1 MKKFLLLALISML
14 AVFAVACSSDK
25 DSDSGKDDKAVS
37 SDKPL
42 IIKFSHVTA
51 IDSVKGQAADRF
63 AELVAEKTDG
73 KAKVEVY
80 PSSQLYGDA
89 DELDALVSGNV
100 HMIAPSVTK
109 MVKLDPRWQY
119 VDMPFLFAD
128 QEHAH
133 KFFESDVAQTIL
145 NSDQLSS
152 NDIMGLQFWE
162 NGFKH
167 FSSSKKEMKAPEDLK
182 GMKFRA
188 QAGKVLESQFNALDA
203 GSATISFGET
213 YAALQQGTVDG
224 QENTFNNF
232 DTQKYSEVQK
242 YLTVSEHGR
251 LDYAVFVN
259 KPFWEGMPEDIRT
272 QVEEALQEATE
283 LEWELAN
290 DENAKSFENIK
301 ESGSVEVTELSEDE
315 RQKFVDALQ
324 PVYDEFSDDITPE
337 LLDGIRE
344 LNK

>member
-14 AVFAVACSSDK
+14 AVFAAACSSDK
-25 DSDSGKDDKAVS
+25 DSDSGDGDKASS
-37 SDKPL
+37 SDKPI

-128 QEHAH
+128 QEHTH
-133 KFFESDVAQTIL
+133 KFFESDIAQTIL

-167 FSSSKKEMKAPEDLK
+167 FSSSKKEMKTPEDLK

-272 QVEEALQEATE
+272 QVEEALQEATD
-283 LEWELAN
+283 LEWQLAN

-301 ESGSVEVTELSEDE
+301 ESGTVEVTELSEEE

>member
-1 MKKFLLLALISML
+1 M
-14 AVFAVACSSDK
+14 
-25 DSDSGKDDKAVS
+25 
-37 SDKPL
+37 
-42 IIKFSHVTA
+42 
-51 IDSVKGQAADRF
+51 
-63 AELVAEKTDG
+63 
-73 KAKVEVY
+73 Y

-119 VDMPFLFAD
+119 VDMPFLFED
-128 QEHAH
+128 QDHAR

-145 NSDQLSS
+145 NSDQLAN
-152 NDIMGLQFWE
+152 NDIMGLAFWE

-167 FSSSKKEMKAPEDLK
+167 FSDSKQPLKTPEDFK
-182 GMKFRA
+182 GLKFRA
-188 QAGKVLESQFNALDA
+188 QAGKVLESQFNALNA

-232 DTQKYSEVQK
+232 DTQKYQEVQK

-251 LDYAVFVN
+251 LDYAIFVN
-259 KPFWEGMPEDIRT
+259 KSFWEGMPEEIRT
-272 QVEEALQEATE
+272 QVEEALKEATE
-283 LEWELAN
+283 LEWQLAA
-290 DENAKSFENIK
+290 DENAASFENIK
-301 ESGSVEVTELSEDE
+301 NSGKVEVTELTPEE

-337 LLDGIRE
+337 LLDGIRG
-344 LNK
+344 LK

>member
-1 MKKFLLLALISML
+1 MK
-14 AVFAVACSSDK
+14 
-25 DSDSGKDDKAVS
+25 
-37 SDKPL
+37 
-42 IIKFSHVTA
+42 T
-51 IDSVKGQAADRF
+51 
-63 AELVAEKTDG
+63 
-73 KAKVEVY
+73 
-80 PSSQLYGDA
+80 
-89 DELDALVSGNV
+89 
-100 HMIAPSVTK
+100 
-109 MVKLDPRWQY
+109 
-119 VDMPFLFAD
+119 
-128 QEHAH
+128 
-133 KFFESDVAQTIL
+133 
-145 NSDQLSS
+145 
-152 NDIMGLQFWE
+152 
-162 NGFKH
+162 
-167 FSSSKKEMKAPEDLK
+167 PEDLK
-182 GMKFRA
+182 GLKFRA

-283 LEWELAN
+283 LEWQLAN

-301 ESGSVEVTELSEDE
+301 DSGKVEVTELTEEE

-337 LLDGIRE
+337 LLDGIRD
-344 LNK
+344 LK

>member
-14 AVFAVACSSDK
+14 AIVAAACSSDK
-25 DSDSGKDDKAVS
+25 DSDSGKDDKAAS
-37 SDKPL
+37 SDKPI

-119 VDMPFLFAD
+119 VDMPFLFEN

-133 KFFESDVAQTIL
+133 KFFKSDVAQTIL

-167 FSSSKKEMKAPEDLK
+167 FSNNKHEMKVPEDLK
-182 GMKFRA
+182 GLKFRA

-242 YLTVSEHGR
+242 YLTISEHGR

-259 KPFWEGMPEDIRT
+259 KPFWEGMPEDIRK

-283 LEWELAN
+283 LEWQLAN

-301 ESGSVEVTELSEDE
+301 DSGKVEVTELTEEE

-337 LLDGIRE
+337 LLDGIRD
-344 LNK
+344 LK